1 MVFMD
6 KIGILVTI
14 IYKLNE
20 ETTQKEVFRRKN
32 TFIRYY
38 FRFISH
44 NLQTPNLSFP
54 SLTFLYNSKTLI
66 TFAYEVYLLNFSPKK
81 TIQ

>member
-1 MVFMD
+1 VIVFMD

-20 ETTQKEVFRRKN
+20 ETAKKKFLGEKIPLWAT
-32 TFIRYY
+32 

-44 NLQTPNLSFP
+44 NLATQNLSLP
-54 SLTFLYNSKTLI
+54 WLTFLYNSKTLI

-81 TIQ
+81 TI